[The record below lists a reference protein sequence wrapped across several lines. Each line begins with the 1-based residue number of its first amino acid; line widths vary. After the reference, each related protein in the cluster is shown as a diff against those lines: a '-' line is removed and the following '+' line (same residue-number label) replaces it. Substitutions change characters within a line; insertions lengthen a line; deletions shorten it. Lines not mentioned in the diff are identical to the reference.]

1 MTYPMWPH
9 QQFAYDQFWAYASAG
24 KKRICTVG
32 ATGCGKT
39 RIASEIT
46 KEALSKGMKVAFSCN
61 RKSLAE
67 QTRKVFEG
75 YGLDPGMRASGYE
88 TALDKPLQIS
98 MTPTE
103 ATRALGKNPSW
114 GLHNADLVFFD
125 EAHNERSARSLAL
138 IEGYEKNN
146 PNTIFCGLT
155 ATPVDLNGIYDTLIV
170 AGTNSELREC
180 GAHLLCKEFCP
191 TMPDIMK
198 MKRKSDGEFSESVV
212 EKSMKPEIVFG
223 HILPHYRRL
232 NPLMRP
238 TIVFAPSV
246 RGSITI
252 TDMFLNAGIP
262 SAHIDAKH
270 IYYGEKDADGRPV
283 MEDSMK
289 IANREKLF
297 DEVRT
302 GEIKIISSRF
312 LLTEGIDLPQVGHLI
327 FATSYGS
334 LKMYLQAGG
343 RLLRAHDSL
352 DTVTCIA
359 RDSDVL
365 TDRGL
370 VKIQDVKLSDK
381 VWDGVEFVSHGGAVC
396 KGNQQVIEWDGVT
409 ATPEHKVYTSHG
421 WETIEKAKNS
431 NRRIAQT
438 GIRGRAIRLSSDN
451 QPEDRNKKV
460 GSDLCRGS
468 LRQVRRGFF
477 PSVSVYARK
486 EMQRLRSLHAEIRP
500 ALSGVVVAKSS
511 NATSK
516 VCRRRKAS
524 KTVRRKGYRVS
535 VPFNLRR
542 GLLDSRESW
551 NPRKQ
556 ESHIRSNRQRRT
568 LRTWQFAMGRSLP
581 ANEQYRNCH
590 QVKGEIQELQR
601 LFEEAGSK
609 EGLFKLS
616 DQEILRS
623 GNASRA
629 SVGKPER
636 LACRDVERAG
646 VQLSSNWIHQEAHQK
661 TDEERDEPQ
670 PNSRVLG
677 RVSEVAEVWDII
689 NCGPRECFTV
699 SDRLVHNCQDHGANC
714 LVHGSLNDDRIWDL
728 GDSSKSLLEKT
739 LKERKE
745 GKSQEPIIC
754 PKCGAMR
761 LSGPACHECGHK
773 GSNSGIN
780 ILEHDGTLR
789 QMKGPYVT
797 RKANTTSDAIKA
809 WNNIY
814 FPSSKSRNPKSMTFK
829 QALAQYKNRNK
840 HLTVFNTVDG
850 KGKER
855 VAVAES
861 NGTLSFL
868 PMMPPVGND
877 YLWSQKVRDV
887 QKKDLL

>member
-198 MKRKSDGEFSESVV
+198 MKRNTDGEFSEKTV

-352 DTVTCIA
+352 DTVTA
-359 RDSDVL
+359 
-365 TDRGL
+365 
-370 VKIQDVKLSDK
+370 
-381 VWDGVEFVSHGGAVC
+381 
-396 KGNQQVIEWDGVT
+396 
-409 ATPEHKVYTSHG
+409 
-421 WETIEKAKNS
+421 
-431 NRRIAQT
+431 
-438 GIRGRAIRLSSDN
+438 
-451 QPEDRNKKV
+451 
-460 GSDLCRGS
+460 
-468 LRQVRRGFF
+468 
-477 PSVSVYARK
+477 
-486 EMQRLRSLHAEIRP
+486 
-500 ALSGVVVAKSS
+500 
-511 NATSK
+511 
-516 VCRRRKAS
+516 
-524 KTVRRKGYRVS
+524 
-535 VPFNLRR
+535 
-542 GLLDSRESW
+542 
-551 NPRKQ
+551 
-556 ESHIRSNRQRRT
+556 
-568 LRTWQFAMGRSLP
+568 
-581 ANEQYRNCH
+581 
-590 QVKGEIQELQR
+590 
-601 LFEEAGSK
+601 
-609 EGLFKLS
+609 
-616 DQEILRS
+616 
-623 GNASRA
+623 
-629 SVGKPER
+629 
-636 LACRDVERAG
+636 
-646 VQLSSNWIHQEAHQK
+646 
-661 TDEERDEPQ
+661 
-670 PNSRVLG
+670 
-677 RVSEVAEVWDII
+677 
-689 NCGPRECFTV
+689 
-699 SDRLVHNCQDHGANC
+699 QDHGANC
-714 LVHGSLNDDRIWDL
+714 LQHGSLNDDRIWDL

-797 RKANTTSDAIKA
+797 LKANTTSDAIKA

-814 FPSSKSRNPKSMTFK
+814 FPSSKSKSSKSMTFK
-829 QALAQYKNRNK
+829 QALAQFKNKNK
-840 HLTVFNTVDG
+840 HLTVFNTVDS
-850 KGKER
+850 KGRER
-855 VAVAES
+855 VAAAES

>member
-1 MTYPMWPH
+1 MSSPVPWPH
-9 QQFAYDQFWAYASAG
+9 QQLAIDQFWAAVDSG
-24 KKRICTVG
+24 KKRICLSSP
-32 ATGCGKT
+32 TGGGKT
-39 RIASEIT
+39 FISSLLI
-46 KEALSKGMKVAFSCN
+46 KGALARQAKSRGWNVAFSAN
-61 RKSLAE
+61 RRSLVE
-67 QTRKVFEG
+67 QTRKNFIG
-75 YGLDPGMRASGYE
+75 YGLDPGMRASGYD
-88 TALDKPLQIS
+88 TSFGNALQIS

-103 ATRALGKNPSW
+103 CVRALGKSPSW

-125 EAHNERSARSLAL
+125 EAHNEKSARSLKL
-138 IEGYEKNN
+138 IEEYERNN
-146 PNTIFCGLT
+146 PNVIFCGLT
-155 ATPVDLNGIYDTLIV
+155 ATPLDIGHIYDTLIV

-198 MKRKSDGEFSESVV
+198 MKRNSEGEFSEKTV

-352 DTVTCIA
+352 DTVTA
-359 RDSDVL
+359 
-365 TDRGL
+365 
-370 VKIQDVKLSDK
+370 
-381 VWDGVEFVSHGGAVC
+381 
-396 KGNQQVIEWDGVT
+396 
-409 ATPEHKVYTSHG
+409 
-421 WETIEKAKNS
+421 
-431 NRRIAQT
+431 
-438 GIRGRAIRLSSDN
+438 
-451 QPEDRNKKV
+451 
-460 GSDLCRGS
+460 
-468 LRQVRRGFF
+468 
-477 PSVSVYARK
+477 
-486 EMQRLRSLHAEIRP
+486 
-500 ALSGVVVAKSS
+500 
-511 NATSK
+511 
-516 VCRRRKAS
+516 
-524 KTVRRKGYRVS
+524 
-535 VPFNLRR
+535 
-542 GLLDSRESW
+542 
-551 NPRKQ
+551 
-556 ESHIRSNRQRRT
+556 
-568 LRTWQFAMGRSLP
+568 
-581 ANEQYRNCH
+581 
-590 QVKGEIQELQR
+590 
-601 LFEEAGSK
+601 
-609 EGLFKLS
+609 
-616 DQEILRS
+616 
-623 GNASRA
+623 
-629 SVGKPER
+629 
-636 LACRDVERAG
+636 
-646 VQLSSNWIHQEAHQK
+646 
-661 TDEERDEPQ
+661 
-670 PNSRVLG
+670 
-677 RVSEVAEVWDII
+677 
-689 NCGPRECFTV
+689 
-699 SDRLVHNCQDHGANC
+699 QDHGANC
-714 LVHGSLNDDRIWDL
+714 LQHGSLNDDRIWDL